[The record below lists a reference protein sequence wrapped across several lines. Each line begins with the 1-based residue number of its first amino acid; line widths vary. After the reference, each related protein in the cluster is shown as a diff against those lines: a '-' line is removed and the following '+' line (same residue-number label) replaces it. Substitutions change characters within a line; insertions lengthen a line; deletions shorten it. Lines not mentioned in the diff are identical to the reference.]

1 MNFSSIRFR
10 LIVGGILL
18 VFLPLA
24 LSGYIAKSSSA
35 KAVTKFSKANA
46 QSIAEGLALQVGATL
61 EGELKFAA
69 AFAARTQVKI
79 AAEAVA
85 EKGREGAT
93 DSIAT
98 IQKDLQKRFE
108 QLKAFYNAIVL
119 TDAKGTVYASAA
131 IGEGE
136 LKNLDMT
143 NSALFQEA
151 KSSKKTVS
159 GEIVRSLTGNE
170 PVLVLC
176 GPVYADN
183 GTFLGVFGALLKAS
197 VLADLVTQ
205 KKIGETGYCFMSN
218 TEGIILAHPDA
229 KNVLQLD
236 LKTLKGM
243 EAITRKMMAKE
254 TGSEAYVYKGID
266 KVAGFAPI
274 KLKGW
279 SIAAT
284 QNSSEFLA
292 SVNSLRNTIALIT
305 VLATTLAA
313 LVILAAANAIVR
325 PVNKAVAS
333 LKDIAQGEG
342 DLTMRL
348 VVASRDEVGE
358 LAQWF
363 NTFIEKLQ
371 KIIGRIS
378 DNTSQVNLSI
388 KELSG
393 IAAALSNNAA
403 DTSSRA
409 NNVAAAAEEM
419 STNLNSVAA
428 AMEQST
434 TNTTMVASAAE
445 EMTATINQ
453 IAQHAGQARDIS
465 QKAVQQASSTS
476 GKMAE
481 LGQAAQAI
489 SKVTETITEI
499 SEQTNLLALNATI
512 EAARAGDAGK
522 GFAVVANEI
531 KELAKQ
537 TAAATMDIKNQ
548 IEGVQGT
555 TRSTVEEIKQITAII
570 NSVNEIVATISTA
583 VGEQS
588 AATGEIAINI
598 AQASQGLGEV
608 NENISQTSVVA
619 GTITK
624 DIAGVNAA
632 SNEISSSSGQVKGS
646 ADKLQKLTNELSDIV
661 HTFKI

>member
-18 VFLPLA
+18 VLLPLA
-24 LSGYIAKSSSA
+24 LSGYIAKNSSA

-69 AFAARTQVKI
+69 AFAARTQVRI

-85 EKGREGAT
+85 KKGRDGAAEN
-93 DSIAT
+93 IAV
-98 IQKDLQKRFE
+98 IQHDLKTRFE
-108 QLKAFYNAIVL
+108 QLKNFYDAIVL
-119 TDAKGTVYASAA
+119 TDAQGAIYASAA

-136 LKNLDMT
+136 LKNLEMA
-143 NSALFQEA
+143 NSPLFQEA
-151 KSSKKTVS
+151 KTTKKTVS
-159 GEIVRSLTGNE
+159 GEFVRSQTSNE

-176 GPVYADN
+176 GPVFGDN
-183 GTFLGVFGALLKAS
+183 GSFLGAFGALLKGS
-197 VLADLVTQ
+197 VLADLVIR

-218 TEGIILAHPDA
+218 AAGIILAHPDT

-243 EAITRKMMAKE
+243 EEITKKLMAGE
-254 TGSEAYVYKGID
+254 TGAEAYVYKGID
-266 KVAGFAPI
+266 KIAGFAPI

-279 SIAAT
+279 SISAT

-292 SVNSLRNTIALIT
+292 SVNTLRNTIAWITVIAT
-305 VLATTLAA
+305 VLAA
-313 LVILAAANAIVR
+313 LIILGATNAIIR
-325 PVNKAVAS
+325 PVNKAVAG

-348 VVASRDEVGE
+348 AVTSRDEVGE

-371 KIIGRIS
+371 RIIGRIS
-378 DNTSQVNLSI
+378 ENAGQVDLSI
-388 KELSG
+388 KELAG
-393 IAAALSNNAA
+393 IAADLSNNAT

-445 EMTATINQ
+445 QMTATINQ
-453 IAQHAGQARDIS
+453 IAQYADQARDIS

-489 SKVTETITEI
+489 TKVTEAITEI

-588 AATGEIAINI
+588 AATGEIADNI

-608 NENISQTSVVA
+608 NENVSQTSLVA

-624 DIAGVNAA
+624 DIAGVNSA
-632 SNEISSSSGQVKGS
+632 SNEISNSSRQVKGS
-646 ADKLQKLTNELSDIV
+646 ADKLQQLTNELNDIV